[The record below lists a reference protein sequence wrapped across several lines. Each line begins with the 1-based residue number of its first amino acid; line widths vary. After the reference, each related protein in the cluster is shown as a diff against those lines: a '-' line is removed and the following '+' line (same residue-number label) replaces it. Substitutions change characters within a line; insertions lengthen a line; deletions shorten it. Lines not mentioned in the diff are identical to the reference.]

1 MNHHE
6 LYHLISTDQTF
17 GAIPMNFQKIHVD
30 YLIILS
36 AGQNIYIYISHRN
49 PSSRSLGDIIQNLCS
64 V

>member
-6 LYHLISTDQTF
+6 LYRLISTDQTF

-36 AGQNIYIYISHRN
+36 AGQIWKNKSHFQTTN
-49 PSSRSLGDIIQNLCS
+49 Q
-64 V
+64 

>member
-17 GAIPMNFQKIHVD
+17 GAIPINFQKIHVD

-36 AGQNIYIYISHRN
+36 AGQYIYIIFIY
-49 PSSRSLGDIIQNLCS
+49 IIYI
-64 V
+64 

>member
-36 AGQNIYIYISHRN
+36 AGQY
-49 PSSRSLGDIIQNLCS
+49 
-64 V
+64 